1 MISTPE
7 TNKLLIAEEL
17 NIGNDRESVAHLLS
31 DGSSE
36 TDEIKEML
44 KLIDEDITYELQY
57 LFSQTTVESMSKSP
71 QDLMTIDNNLLSRL
85 TTELERHLSDLPSI
99 EGMWRW
105 AEQSFS
111 AEELKCL
118 RQYRIQELTKAQQDI
133 RFKLEELAKLQ
144 TKEIKPR
151 KFLPMHPIAVNGQL
165 SVASDRINKATVE
178 ALMPGAMKQSSVL
191 DVALNK
197 LKVHGLTIGK
207 KFWAAYPFSARK
219 DLHGA
224 IGFTQNPGEAIWRML
239 QRNGALAVKAQYAL
253 WARAYAETDA
263 DPQKFIIMSI
273 SQFCDDLGFKKKKG
287 AHERFNKHKAVEVLD
302 LLTSL
307 ELSAIYQTPK
317 YKIVHLSGP
326 LWMRGGIREEL
337 DDFTDIFGE
346 RHVGD
351 PQNRMSWDPIAFAY
365 APGIFF
371 ANPEWRKY
379 NHNVALIGAG
389 LLQLGSGDNDK
400 WAVMVGGYIALLAR
414 MNGYRT
420 TRVGVKRV
428 LERTGL
434 LAEMMK
440 HRQASRMRDKLER
453 ALEKLQLVR
462 VIKAYHFTSE
472 AEDVDFDDLN
482 NLETLDRMSEPHRWA
497 ASWLNQCIVIEWP
510 EDFERRAEELREKK
524 RQKFIAAKSKRRRVK
539 PRNSTTLL
547 PGSSLDPV

>member
-1 MISTPE
+1 MAITSE
-7 TNKLLIAEEL
+7 ASKLLIAEDWDL
-17 NIGNDRESVAHLLS
+17 TNDAARINHLLS
-31 DGSSE
+31 EDTPDIE
-36 TDEIKEML
+36 QTKEML
-44 KLIDEDITYELQY
+44 KLIEEDAAYELQY
-57 LFSQTTVESMSKSP
+57 LSSKVPAESMSANS
-71 QDLMTIDNNLLSRL
+71 QSLITIRDDLLYKL
-85 TTELERHLSDLPSI
+85 TTELEKRLLNLPSV
-99 EGMWRW
+99 EDVWRW

-111 AEELKCL
+111 SEEVMWL
-118 RQYRIQELTKAQQDI
+118 RLYRISELTKVQQDI
-133 RFKLEELAKLQ
+133 RSKLEELEEQ
-144 TKEIKPR
+144 QIQESRPR
-151 KFLPMHPIAVNGQL
+151 KFLPMHPIAVNGHL

-178 ALMPGAMKQSSVL
+178 ALMPGAMKRSSVL
-191 DVALNK
+191 GEVLNK
-197 LKVHGLTIGK
+197 LKAKGLMVGK

-224 IGFTQNPGEAIWRML
+224 IGFTENPGEAIWRML

-253 WARAYAETDA
+253 WARAYAETGA

-287 AHERFNKHKAVEVLD
+287 AHERVNKHKAVEVLD

-307 ELSAIYQTPK
+307 ELSAVYQTPRH
-317 YKIVHLSGP
+317 KIVHLSGP

-337 DDFTDIFGE
+337 DDSTNLFGE
-346 RHVGD
+346 RFVGD
-351 PQNRMSWDPIAFAY
+351 PQNRMSWDPIAFIY
-365 APGIFF
+365 APGMFF
-371 ANPEWRKY
+371 ANPEWRTY
-379 NHNVALIGAG
+379 NHNVALVGAG

-420 TRVGVKRV
+420 TRVGVNRI

-440 HRQASRMRDKLER
+440 HRHAGRMREKLER

-462 VIKAYHFTSE
+462 VIKSYHFTSDK
-472 AEDVDFDDLN
+472 EDVDFDDLN
-482 NLETLDRMSEPHRWA
+482 NLETLDCMSEPVRWA

-524 RQKFIAAKSKRRRVK
+524 RQRIMVARSKLRRRK
-539 PRNSTTLL
+539 PQDTITLL
-547 PGSSLDPV
+547 P